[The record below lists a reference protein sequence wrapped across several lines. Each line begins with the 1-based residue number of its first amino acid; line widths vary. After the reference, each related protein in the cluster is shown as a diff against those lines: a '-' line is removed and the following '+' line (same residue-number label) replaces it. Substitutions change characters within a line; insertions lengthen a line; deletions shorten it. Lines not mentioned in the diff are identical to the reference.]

1 MLTLPYGPLRPRNSL
16 RFSQRRSAHEYSV
29 VRKKKKKTKLVLHS
43 TSQELSNAGSR
54 TARFG
59 FLNAGAVAIS
69 IIIIALFTVS
79 VFALIALWAVHR
91 IMLS

>member
-1 MLTLPYGPLRPRNSL
+1 
-16 RFSQRRSAHEYSV
+16 
-29 VRKKKKKTKLVLHS
+29 VLHS

-79 VFALIALWAVHR
+79 VFALVALWAVHR